1 MSYEESPTPIKM
13 FFPQSEIKKT
23 VLGKD
28 DASLSYIIF
37 QNNELHT
44 KYMEMKDMVQ
54 EFEHDK
60 DEHDME
66 IDSLTKTRTCL
77 QGYVKNEYE
86 LAQNWKILA
95 TKFEDIYKAILS
107 SFKMTMLL
115 NMAMYMVIVSIYN
128 LHIRI
133 VLNMLYG
140 TIQIVYMRKK
150 LKEFK
155 NMYDNEDLTKIKD
168 DIKRID
174 KSNIY
179 IQELVDNI

>member
-60 DEHDME
+60 DEQDME

-77 QGYVKNEYE
+77 QG
-86 LAQNWKILA
+86 
-95 TKFEDIYKAILS
+95 
-107 SFKMTMLL
+107 
-115 NMAMYMVIVSIYN
+115 
-128 LHIRI
+128 
-133 VLNMLYG
+133 
-140 TIQIVYMRKK
+140 
-150 LKEFK
+150 
-155 NMYDNEDLTKIKD
+155 
-168 DIKRID
+168 
-174 KSNIY
+174 
-179 IQELVDNI
+179 